1 MLAEVGNRRMF
12 PLEKPMT
19 VAEFQSNGGTPLK
32 AIKRFCLDCSG
43 HSKAAV
49 QACPFAACKLHPY
62 RNGKNPNRRM
72 GPEQRA
78 IASERLK
85 ASIGRAKPSEDE
97 KSPVGKTPV
106 TGEPL

>member
-1 MLAEVGNRRMF
+1 MLAEVGNRGMF

-19 VAEFQSNGGTPLK
+19 VAEFHSNGGTPLK
-32 AIKRFCLDCSG
+32 AIKRLCLDCSG

-49 QACPFAACKLHPY
+49 RTCQFAACELHPY

-85 ASIGRAKPSEDE
+85 AKHHVREGCRVRTNAGKGLGPRD
-97 KSPVGKTPV
+97 SP
-106 TGEPL
+106 